1 MNIKPTSIAT
11 SAAQVSPEWRSYW
24 NGLQF
29 GTIFDGSRP
38 YNFVGNTYGDI
49 SQGGTMGV
57 VTEMGPGYNNIEVSG
72 DAFAYFPYQSRYQLS
87 GDVDW
92 GVFCALDF
100 DSIDTNSGTEAHYVS
115 NDDNT
120 QGSWALYQTAGNVK
134 FSYRA
139 PTTEFRYLNFTNS
152 APSSGSINFYIR
164 RRIGGKY
171 EIWRNGILIDESIN
185 TEVPVLKSSG
195 VLGIGGGGGN
205 LNKDQRNVM
214 GTYLSVY
221 IWKGVAPENSVM
233 LNQDPFGPIRQA
245 NRLFLPDLPRSF
257 GSVVVPSDTQRQPIT
272 IESSGPTDIN
282 ISEPP
287 ERVINGGFDTDSDWT
302 KETGWTISGGVASQS
317 GGNAL
322 SSLYNTISGNIVEGK
337 TYRVTFTVVS
347 ITSGQVRVELGGGQA
362 ASRGT
367 WRTAAGTYTEILT
380 ASSTSYAVKSGDTG
394 NEFTGTVD
402 NVSIKEVD
410 VFTIT
415 P

>member
-1 MNIKPTSIAT
+1 MNIKPPLWLASP
-11 SAAQVSPEWRSYW
+11 AQVSPRWRW
-24 NGLQF
+24 FREL
-29 GTIFDGSRP
+29 GTH
-38 YNFVGNTYGDI
+38 TW
-49 SQGGTMGV
+49 
-57 VTEMGPGYNNIEVSG
+57 
-72 DAFAYFPYQSRYQLS
+72 LS
-87 GDVDW
+87 GLTNLSVPSNGWEMIGSLDEKLTRY
-92 GVFCALDF
+92 GNALEYTD
-100 DSIDTNSGTEAHYVS
+100 
-115 NDDNT
+115 ND
-120 QGSWALYQTAGNVK
+120 
-134 FSYRA
+134 
-139 PTTEFRYLNFTNS
+139 LN
-152 APSSGSINFYIR
+152 YIR
-164 RRIGGKY
+164 SPQ
-171 EIWRNGILIDESIN
+171 GILPNELPHHVVVLFRRDVSTN
-185 TEVPVLKSSG
+185 TEVPISLHGGDVSG
-195 VLGIGGGGGN
+195 WRLRVSATTNVIQVVYWGGTGGTSTITVPVASWTLLCAVIESDQISFHIYDLETGVVKRETLTGLSYVNTDGTNDYIYLGRHGGTAFPLDGQIAMAHVGAGHVPESVFDN
-205 LNKDQRNVM
+205 LA
-214 GTYLSVY
+214 G
-221 IWKGVAPENSVM
+221 
-233 LNQDPFGPIRQA
+233 DPFGPFRQA

-380 ASSTSYAVKSGDTG
+380 ASQTSYAVKSGDTG